1 MKKQVVIACQGGGL
15 NAAFTAGV
23 LKRILMEKEPT
34 FELIGLSGTS
44 AGALCAF
51 MAWYGLQTGPAT
63 EAADKLA
70 ALWEDFGAQSSAER
84 FFNSWVVATFRWQGK
99 GLLPEVKFSPYSPY
113 FTILEKQL
121 EFADMLGLRQEFVDY
136 ESLLA
141 KHAPNLDNINQA
153 TAKPRLLIGAVNVLN
168 GEFKA
173 FDSKKKEISFAAVRA
188 SGAIPWWGAKAV
200 HLGDGVYW
208 DGVFSQNP
216 PLKNFMAGV
225 GSVTE
230 KPDEIWVI
238 RINPQ
243 TRPDEPDAPEE
254 IEDRRNELA
263 GNLSLN
269 QEIDFIDMVNKWLAW
284 SDLANAEAVAKCEL
298 LQQLKANY
306 KPITVRTIAMSPDLS
321 AELDLASK
329 LDRSPAFIK
338 RLMADG
344 EQQAETFLQQFG
356 KL

>member
-1 MKKQVVIACQGGGL
+1 MRKQVVIACQGGGL

-23 LKRILMEKEPT
+23 LKRILIEKEPN
-34 FELIGLSGTS
+34 FDLVGLSGTS

-51 MAWYGLQTGPAT
+51 ITWYGLQTGSAA
-63 EAADKLA
+63 EAADSLEA
-70 ALWEDFGAQSSAER
+70 IWHDFGALLPAEL
-84 FFNSWVVATFRWQGK
+84 FFNSWVVGAFRLQGK
-99 GLLPEVKFSPYSPY
+99 GLVPEVKFSPYSPY
-113 FTILEKQL
+113 FTLLQKQL
-121 EFADMLGLRQEFVDY
+121 QFAEILGLREEFVDY

-141 KHAPNLDNINQA
+141 KHTPNLNKINQA
-153 TAKPRLLIGAVNVLN
+153 KAKPRLFIGAVGVLT

-173 FDSKKKEISFAAVRA
+173 FDSRKGEISLAAVRA
-188 SGAIPWWGAKAV
+188 SGAIPWWGSRAV
-200 HLGDGVYW
+200 RVDDEVYW

-216 PLKNFMAGV
+216 PIQNFMNLAGAA
-225 GSVTE
+225 TE

-269 QEIDFIDMVNKWLAW
+269 QEVGFIETVNKWLALLELEKEEVI
-284 SDLANAEAVAKCEL
+284 SQSQLLAKL
-298 LQQLKANY
+298 KQQY
-306 KPITVRTIAMSPDLS
+306 KPITVKTIAMSPEIS

-329 LDRSPAFIK
+329 LDRSPSFIK
-338 RLMADG
+338 RLIADG
-344 EQQAETFLQQFG
+344 EKQAEVFLTKG
-356 KL
+356 